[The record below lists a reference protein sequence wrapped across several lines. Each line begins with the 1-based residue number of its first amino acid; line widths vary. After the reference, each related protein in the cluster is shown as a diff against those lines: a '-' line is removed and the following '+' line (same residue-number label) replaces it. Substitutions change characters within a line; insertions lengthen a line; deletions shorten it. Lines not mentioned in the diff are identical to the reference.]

1 MAVRFAGGQG
11 VELVCDIVGRWT
23 DPVVLLLHGG
33 GQTRF
38 SWGGTASAL
47 ADQGFLTFAVDARGH
62 GESDWAPEGD
72 YSIDAYAEDLRRV
85 VRQIGRPAA
94 LVGASLG
101 GLTSIIAAGEPP
113 AVRCTA
119 LVLVDVTPQM
129 NEQGKQAI
137 GAFMTAHPEG
147 FVSVEE
153 AADAVSAYLP
163 HRPRPSDVSGLRK
176 NLRRGDDG
184 RYYWHWDPRML
195 TGPRGPGQAAPQRYE
210 KALAGIQAPV
220 LLVRGGISEVVGEED
235 VAAFRAVAP
244 QAEYVDVPD
253 AAHMVAG
260 DRNDVFT
267 GAVVDFLDRH
277 RPNNPAEPG

>member
-1 MAVRFAGGQG
+1 MAVRFVGGQG

-23 DPVVLLLHGG
+23 DPAVLLLHGG

-38 SWGGTASAL
+38 SWGGTASEL
-47 ADQGFLTFAVDARGH
+47 ADRGFLTFTLDARGH
-62 GESDWAPEGD
+62 GESDWAQGGD

-85 VRQIGRPAA
+85 VRQIGRPVM
-94 LVGASLG
+94 LVGAALG
-101 GLTSIIAAGEPP
+101 GLISIIAAGEPP
-113 AVRCTA
+113 AVPCTA
-119 LVLVDVTPQM
+119 LVLVDVTPRM
-129 NEQGKQAI
+129 NEEGKQAI
-137 GAFMTAHPEG
+137 AAFMTAHPEG
-147 FVSVEE
+147 FLSVEE

-163 HRPRPSDVSGLRK
+163 HRPRPSDISGLRK

-195 TGPRGPGQAAPQRYE
+195 TEPSGPGQAAPQRFE
-210 KALAGIQAPV
+210 KALAGMQVPV
-220 LLVRGGISEVVGEED
+220 MLIRGGISEVVGEED

-244 QAEYVDVPD
+244 QAEYVDVPN

-277 RPNNPAEPG
+277 RPHDSR